1 VSQKRLKFF
10 YLGGNMNEVTRNNLE
25 KNGWKV
31 GDAKDFV
38 EDVLTPD
45 YDTQK
50 QLVIARMAQILGN
63 KGRAEAWLATP
74 REDFDWRTASGAI
87 DDGEYNL
94 VEDCIVRIEGGVY

>member
-10 YLGGNMNEVTRNNLE
+10 YLGGSMS
-25 KNGWKV
+25 
-31 GDAKDFV
+31 
-38 EDVLTPD
+38 EDHEL
-45 YDTQK
+45 QK

-87 DDGEYNL
+87 DDGEYEL
-94 VEDCIVRIEGGVY
+94 VWDCIVRIETGVY